1 MSQRRDRI
9 MSLRVG
15 RSIPGCWS
23 AFVLGLA
30 CTLGAPAEAGF
41 TITDL
46 GPLGLGQSG
55 GATGINAQ
63 GGTAGIIT
71 SSGTTS
77 AAQADPGGGF
87 RLINTAGLPGVTS
100 SSSAA
105 INSGGAVTGSFYDG
119 ITKQSHAF
127 LSLGGQAVDIGA
139 ALGGKLQGANSWGVA
154 INSSGVVLGNA
165 QTNDGSKFVFRS
177 GGGAAAPISLPGGS
191 LVGQAG
197 GLNNS
202 GTAVGSYITSLGVSR
217 VFIDQAGKPATD
229 LLTSYSVRG
238 FGLNTYGSAIND
250 RGDVVGS
257 GDFNGQSH
265 AFFASSQGKFA
276 DLGVLNGFNS
286 SVAIAINSQGQVVG
300 AMSNNGSN
308 SRAFLWD
315 QTAGLFDLNSLLGPT
330 VSGDWTLTSATG
342 INDSDQIAGQGYF
355 DGQLHG
361 FVLTP
366 APGSPLFAPS
376 LSVPTP
382 PSASL
387 ALGCL
392 VLVGGWLRIK
402 RGRTAAPATA

>member
-1 MSQRRDRI
+1 

-15 RSIPGCWS
+15 RSVPGCWS

-30 CTLGAPAEAGF
+30 CIVGAPAKAGF

-63 GGTAGIIT
+63 GGTAGVIT

-87 RLINTAGLPGVTS
+87 QLINTAGLPGVTS

-105 INSGGAVTGSFYDG
+105 INSGGAVTGSFYDS
-119 ITKQSHAF
+119 IARQSHAF

-154 INSSGVVLGNA
+154 INSSGEVLGNA

-177 GGGAAAPISLPGGS
+177 GGGGAAAPISLPGGS

-229 LLTSYSVRG
+229 LLASYSVRG

-315 QTAGLFDLNSLLGPT
+315 QAAGLFDLNSLLGPT
-330 VSGDWTLTSATG
+330 ISGDWTLTSATG

-355 DGQLHG
+355 NGQLHG
-361 FVLTP
+361 FVLTL
-366 APGSPLFAPS
+366 APGSLLFAPS
-376 LSVPTP
+376 ITVPTP
-382 PSASL
+382 PSAYL
-387 ALGCL
+387 AMGCL

-402 RGRTAAPATA
+402 RGRTAAPETA